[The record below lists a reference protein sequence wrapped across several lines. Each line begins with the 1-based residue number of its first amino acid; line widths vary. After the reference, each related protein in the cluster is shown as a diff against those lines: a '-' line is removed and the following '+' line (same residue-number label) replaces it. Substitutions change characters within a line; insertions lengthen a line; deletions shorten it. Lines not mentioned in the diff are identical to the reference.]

1 MKKVSFFDKYAQEYD
16 WLTDAARREESHR
29 REVTAIIE
37 KFHPSSV
44 LDAGCAT
51 GLTTRLFAEAG
62 IDTVGIDRSR
72 RMIKRARE
80 KTLSSH
86 HPLTFRYGEFENL
99 PRILDNKFDLVV
111 CLANAISGVNSLSDL
126 HKSLKNFKAVLKPG
140 GTLLIQM
147 LNYLALREDVL
158 MPVRT
163 TVHKGLIY
171 IRFTERK
178 GRRYSLYIIRLDLG
192 RKPVQMEPFR
202 SDFDNFTV
210 DEMVTALKMAGFG
223 KIKKYGDLCLERR
236 FTPSS
241 RDLVLTA
248 HKAPH

>member
-1 MKKVSFFDKYAQEYD
+1 MKKASFFDKYAQEYD
-16 WLTDAARREESHR
+16 WLTDATRREESHR

-37 KFHPSSV
+37 KCHPLSV

-51 GLTTRLFAEAG
+51 GLTTRLFAAAG
-62 IDTVGIDRSR
+62 INTVGIYRSR
-72 RMIKRARE
+72 RMIKLARE
-80 KTLSSH
+80 NTLNSH
-86 HPLTFRYGEFENL
+86 HPLSFRYGEFEYL
-99 PRILDNKFDLVV
+99 PRILYNKFDLVV
-111 CLANAISGVNSLSDL
+111 CLANAITGVNSLSGL
-126 HKSLKNFKAVLKPG
+126 RKSLKNFKAVLKPG

-147 LNYLALREDVL
+147 LNYLAVREGVL

-163 TVHKGLIY
+163 TVHEGLIY

-178 GRRYSLYIIRLDLG
+178 GRRHSLYIIRLDLD

-210 DEMVTALKMAGFG
+210 DEMETTLKTTGFS
-223 KIKKYGDLCLERR
+223 KIKKYADLFLERR

-241 RDLVLTA
+241 RDLVITA
-248 HKAPH
+248 WKAPH